1 MSENGSFVLNLNF
14 RTGERSNMDKRKPSP
29 VSDTPEASFTW
40 DQVLGWR
47 LRRQFLE
54 KRAPSSDVLAV
65 TQAIGG
71 VQAQVM
77 SSAELALWAR
87 VEHLERDTVQK
98 ALWTDRTMVKSWAMR
113 GTLHLIASNDYPIY
127 QAAAS
132 RRRNY
137 YNGAFLKY
145 FNITLDELKLLFEA
159 IGEVLRGQVLTR
171 EELGAAVA
179 KRTGDEKYSE
189 YVMGS
194 WGSLLKPA
202 AYRGELCFG
211 PSTGQRV
218 CFTRPDEWLP
228 EWHLVDPQV
237 ATSEVTRRFLATY
250 GPATRDELRLWWG
263 VYAGDA
269 NKMLASLDG
278 ELSPVEIEGIPAW
291 ALRCDLSKIEASTL
305 GKTVRLLPAF
315 DQYVIAA
322 PRDCARV
329 IPDGTKKRIYRNQGW
344 LSPVLLVNGQM
355 AGVWR
360 HDRKGAKLFV
370 QIDPFFKIPAW
381 AKKNAEKEAERLA
394 KFLGGSL
401 ELTWVDA

>member
-1 MSENGSFVLNLNF
+1 MSENGSFVLNLNY
-14 RTGERSNMDKRKPSP
+14 RTGERSNMGKRKTSP

-47 LRRQFLE
+47 LRKQFLDR
-54 KRAPSSDVLAV
+54 RAPKADVLAV
-65 TQAIGG
+65 TRTIAGLH
-71 VQAQVM
+71 AQVM
-77 SSAELALWAR
+77 SSAELTLWAR
-87 VEHLERDTVQK
+87 VDDLDRDMVQK
-98 ALWTDRTMVKSWAMR
+98 ALWTDRTLVKSWVMR
-113 GTLHLIASNDYPIY
+113 GTLHLFASDDYPIY
-127 QAAAS
+127 QATAS

-145 FNITLDELKLLFEA
+145 FNITVDELNRLYEA

-179 KRTGDEKYSE
+179 KRTGDEKYGE

-228 EWHLVDPQV
+228 EWHPVDPHV

-278 ELSPVEIEGIPAW
+278 KLSPVEIEGIPAL
-291 ALRCDLSKIEASTL
+291 ALTSDLSEIEASTL

-322 PRDCARV
+322 PRNCTRV
-329 IPDGTKKRIYRNQGW
+329 IPVGVNKRIYRNQGW

-360 HDRKGAKLFV
+360 HERKGAKLLV
-370 QIDPFFKIPAW
+370 QIEPFFKIPTW
-381 AKKNAEKEAERLA
+381 AKKSAEREAERLA

-401 ELTWVDA
+401 ELAWVEA

>member
-1 MSENGSFVLNLNF
+1 MSAYGSFVLNLSH
-14 RTGERSNMDKRKPSP
+14 RVGVRSNMGKRQK
-29 VSDTPEASFTW
+29 VKAAEAPEASFTW
-40 DQVLGWR
+40 DQVLAWR
-47 LRRQFLE
+47 LRKQFLE
-54 KRAPSSDVLAV
+54 RRAPKADALAV
-65 TQAIGG
+65 TQTIAGLH
-71 VQAQVM
+71 AQVM
-77 SSAELALWAR
+77 SSAELTLWAR
-87 VEHLERDTVQK
+87 VDDLDREMVQK
-98 ALWTDRTMVKSWAMR
+98 ALWTDRSLVKSWVMR
-113 GTLHLIASNDYPIY
+113 GTLHLFASEDYPIY

-137 YNGAFLKY
+137 YTGAFLKY
-145 FNITLDELKLLFEA
+145 FHITVDELNLLYEA

-179 KRTGDEKYSE
+179 KRTGDEKYGE

-211 PSTGQRV
+211 PSAGQRV

-228 EWHLVDPQV
+228 EWQPVDPHV
-237 ATSEVTRRFLATY
+237 ATSKVTRRFLATY

-263 VYAGDA
+263 VYAADA
-269 NKMLASLDG
+269 NKMLATLDG
-278 ELSPVEIEGIPAW
+278 EMSPVEIEGTPAW
-291 ALRCDLSKIEASTL
+291 ALTSDLSEIASSSL
-305 GKTVRLLPAF
+305 EKTVQLLPAF

-322 PRDCARV
+322 PRDCTRV

-344 LSPVLLVNGQM
+344 VSPVLLINGQM

-360 HDRKGAKLFV
+360 HDRKGAKLLV
-370 QIDPFFKIPAW
+370 KIEPFFKIPAW
-381 AKKNAEKEAERLA
+381 AKKGAEKEAERLA

-401 ELTWVDA
+401 ELTWIEA